1 MAEKMTPSTDA
12 EGHPER
18 SRGMIKRIIEALL
31 FVSQK
36 PLTTEDMRQALD
48 GLDAGEIIA
57 AIEELRLDY
66 EKEKRSFNIAG
77 LAGGYQII
85 TNPEFAPWIS
95 KLFKREEVRISNPSL
110 ETLAIIAYKQPLTRS
125 EMERIRGVNVD
136 GVLKT
141 LLDKNLIKIRGR
153 KDAPGRPITYGT
165 TDEFLKRFGLKGLE
179 SLPKLRDFTEHDLDF
194 ERENEGRPK
203 EVPSTTNNVQGR
215 EGNHTRERV
224 EERTKEEPVKEVDS
238 NASGEQSS

>member
-1 MAEKMTPSTDA
+1 MAE
-12 EGHPER
+12 
-18 SRGMIKRIIEALL
+18 GMIKKIIEALL

-36 PLTTEDMRQALD
+36 PLTIEEIRQAFD
-48 GLDAGEIIA
+48 GIEDKDIEG
-57 AIEELRLDY
+57 AIEELKRDY
-66 EKEKRSFNIAG
+66 SGQDRSFGIAE
-77 LAGGYQII
+77 LAGGWQIV

-95 KLFKREEVRISNPSL
+95 KLFKQNEVRLSNPAM

-165 TDEFLKRFGLKGLE
+165 TEEFLKHFGLKALTE
-179 SLPKLRDFTEHDLDF
+179 LPRLQDFSEHDLDF
-194 ERENEGRPK
+194 E
-203 EVPSTTNNVQGR
+203 
-215 EGNHTRERV
+215 
-224 EERTKEEPVKEVDS
+224 KEVDGD
-238 NASGEQSS
+238 ALGQEKT

>member
-1 MAEKMTPSTDA
+1 VAEKMTHSTDA
-12 EGHPER
+12 QGHPERRKGVPSEVEGR

-66 EKEKRSFNIAG
+66 EKEKRSFNIAE

-95 KLFKREEVRISNPSL
+95 KLFKREETRISNPSL

-125 EMERIRGVNVD
+125 EMEGIRGVNVD

-194 ERENEGRPK
+194 DKENEQIEIK
-203 EVPSTTNNVQGR
+203 
-215 EGNHTRERV
+215 
-224 EERTKEEPVKEVDS
+224 EPVKEPAKEVDS
-238 NASGEQSS
+238 DASGEQSS